1 MILNEVLTKQ
11 NVITK
16 LALQDGDKEIPKAL
30 KVKIMRIRMA
40 YNKIKQRFDSDA
52 QEFTKEIVTEELQIL
67 SNKTDIQALSHEEF
81 AGGRI
86 HSINLKNN
94 LDNNVFSE
102 VVKEV
107 ERKYTIDE
115 SAIAEKINLSEM
127 KATGYSVDDG
137 NTTYSINCSFKIGS
151 RIISKVKIE
160 GNCAFALMDSSN
172 NNNKM

>member
-67 SNKTDIQALSHEEF
+67 SNKTDRTEEENDRLEELTNKVNSEYQEFLIQKGTEEILETIEDSF
-81 AGGRI
+81 
-86 HSINLKNN
+86 
-94 LDNNVFSE
+94 
-102 VVKEV
+102 
-107 ERKYTIDE
+107 TIDE
-115 SAIAEKINLSEM
+115 YSDILDVNSRNEVEINGNKIPAVDFMEIV
-127 KATGYSVDDG
+127 YSL
-137 NTTYSINCSFKIGS
+137 F
-151 RIISKVKIE
+151 VKE
-160 GNCAFALMDSSN
+160 D
-172 NNNKM
+172 